1 MISLQKG
8 QGVELKRRR
17 QTFHATSTGDYV
29 STSSSQ
35 IRIEMNID
43 KECIDFENTYLMFD
57 ISATQTGSNGQK
69 IVAPAWEASAWM
81 RDIRVYDRAGREIG
95 EQVRQYNAYC
105 KKQFELLGN
114 DGANDS
120 YLSVLEGAG
129 TSTNEYARQ
138 SASDDGPL
146 AAKEYAHKLQTHI
159 FDLKS
164 YFPAHLIGGLIVEID
179 MESTGNVYYLDSDE
193 ATDNTIDSYTVS
205 NVRFVTDLVLLKADA
220 EAQLRSQVASGGL
233 EINYESPMNM
243 SQAVQANATS
253 QRFDLGVANGHVK
266 KIEAFQVLDTVRDG
280 VNEAYFASFAQNGLS
295 SYRFRLG
302 SEYLTEKDVQV
313 STTRQAEYLVEFL
326 KAQNLDSSD
335 IKHFY
340 GDSGL
345 TLSSWFCLGQKVEI
359 SKDASVLSG
368 RRDMQSN
375 TLYLE
380 LTFASAP
387 NAATLYTQVLLDKTL
402 VIKPNR
408 EFVNMS

>member
-1 MISLQKG
+1 MLSLSKG
-8 QGVELKRRR
+8 NGVELRRRR
-17 QTFHATSTGDYV
+17 QTFHATSTGSYV

-57 ISATQTGSNGQK
+57 ISAQQTGGNTQK

-105 KKQFELLGN
+105 RKQFELLGN

-120 YLSVLEGAG
+120 YLSVLEGA
-129 TSTNEYARQ
+129 STGNTGYARQ
-138 SASDDGPL
+138 SDNDTDL
-146 AAKEYAHKLQTHI
+146 AAHEYAHKLQTHI

-179 MESTGNVYYLDSDE
+179 MESTGNVYYLDSDKQS
-193 ATDNTIDSYTVS
+193 DNTIDSYTVS

-243 SQAVQANATS
+243 SQAVASGATS

-266 KIEAFQVLDTVRDG
+266 KIEAFQVLDADRANVDD
-280 VNEAYFASFAQNGLS
+280 AYFPSFVQNTLS

-302 SEYLTEKDVQV
+302 SEYLTEKDVQIS
-313 STTRQAEYLVEFL
+313 STRKSEYLVEFL

-340 GDSGL
+340 GDSDLSL
-345 TLSSWFCLGQKVEI
+345 TSWFCIGQKVEI

-375 TLYLE
+375 TIYLE
-380 LTFASAP
+380 LTFGVSVA
-387 NAATLYTQVLLDKTL
+387 AATLYTQVLLDKTL
-402 VIKPNR
+402 MIKPNR
-408 EFVNMS
+408 EFVNLS

>member
-8 QGVELKRRR
+8 QGVELRRRR
-17 QTFHATSTGDYV
+17 QTFHAVNTGDYV
-29 STSSSQ
+29 SSSSSQ
-35 IRIEMNID
+35 VRIEINVD

-57 ISATQTGSNGQK
+57 ISAQQTGSNGQK

-81 RDIRVYDRAGREIG
+81 RDLRVYDRAGREIG
-95 EQVRQYNAYC
+95 EQVRQYNAFC
-105 KKQFELLGN
+105 KKHFELLGN
-114 DGANDS
+114 EGANAS
-120 YLSVLEGAG
+120 YLDALEGAAG
-129 TSTNEYARQ
+129 RTAST
-138 SASDDGPL
+138 DDAAL
-146 AAKEYAHKLQTHI
+146 AAKEYAHKFITHI

-164 YFPAHLIGGLIVEID
+164 YFPAHLVGGLIVEID

-193 ATDNTIDSYTVS
+193 ATDNVITSYTVS

-243 SQAVQANATS
+243 SQALQASATS

-266 KIEAFQVLDTVRDG
+266 NIHSFMVLDSVRDG
-280 VNEAYFASFAQNGLS
+280 PNEAYFPSFSQNNLS
-295 SYRFRLG
+295 GYRFRLG
-302 SEYLTEKDVQV
+302 SEYLTEKDVQI
-313 STTRQAEYLVEFL
+313 SSTRQAEYLVEWL
-326 KAQNLDSSD
+326 KSMNLDSSD

-340 GDSGL
+340 GDSQL
-345 TLSSWFCLGQKVEI
+345 VLSSWFTIGQKVEI

-380 LTFASAP
+380 LTFSTGPA
-387 NAATLYTQVLLDKTL
+387 AATLYTQVLLDKTL